1 MSAALGS
8 PYDVTGAAH
17 LPGGPTMIR
26 IEGLSDSVA
35 YRADKLRALA
45 EGFGPVR
52 VERDPDAVADAW
64 RRVRDV
70 TDFADLPGDVWRV
83 SVRPSEGPDVAARS
97 GGRAIYDWGGG
108 LLWLLVPEGTDL
120 RAKIAP
126 YRGHA
131 TLWRGSAETKAKLGV
146 FEPEPA
152 ALAAISRGLREK
164 FDPKGRLNQGI
175 MG

>member
-1 MSAALGS
+1 MLPAPSARASIEIEGLPDEAAQRAMSAALGS

-17 LPGGPTMIR
+17 LPGGDPTMIR

-45 EGFGPVR
+45 EALARCGWNATRMPVAG
-52 VERDPDAVADAW
+52 DLAA
-64 RRVRDV
+64 VRDV

-83 SVRPSEGPDVAARS
+83 SVRPSDAGRLMAARA
-97 GGRAIYDWGGG
+97 GGQVIYDWGGG

-126 YRGHA
+126 YQGHA
-131 TLWRGSAETKAKLGV
+131 TLLARLGRDQGKARRV
-146 FEPEPA
+146 
-152 ALAAISRGLREK
+152 
-164 FDPKGRLNQGI
+164 
-175 MG
+175 